1 MHNLFSRECHFFLSV
16 FIYSFLAVVGL
27 RCCVGFFSSYDKWG
41 LLWSCSARVLIV
53 VASRVAETELEYGGF
68 SSCGKRALEHRLS
81 SCGAR
86 A

>member
-53 VASRVAETELEYGGF
+53 VASRVALKMESLFLLKLEKD
-68 SSCGKRALEHRLS
+68 SSG
-81 SCGAR
+81 
-86 A
+86 